1 MLKHGADKVK
11 NRAIYQLY
19 QSKTVAEAAITSP
32 KTKKIDGEVA
42 KEMAREVE
50 RINGPDQVMVMSRVN
65 NTNWKYVPKEE
76 YEKRILGQL
85 RRENGGREISQLKQ
99 DKIQKKTMFNYNSE
113 QLQIIK
119 EMVTN
124 R

>member
-19 QSKTVAEAAITSP
+19 QSKTVADAAIASP
-32 KTKKIDGEVA
+32 KTKKIDGDVA

-65 NTNWKYVPKEE
+65 NTNWKYVPKDEH
-76 YEKRILGQL
+76 EKRILG
-85 RRENGGREISQLKQ
+85 
-99 DKIQKKTMFNYNSE
+99 
-113 QLQIIK
+113 
-119 EMVTN
+119 
-124 R
+124 

>member
-19 QSKTVAEAAITSP
+19 QSKTVADAAIASP
-32 KTKKIDGEVA
+32 KTKKIDGDVA

-65 NTNWKYVPKEE
+65 NTNWKYVPKDEH
-76 YEKRILGQL
+76 EKRILGQL

-99 DKIQKKTMFNYNSE
+99 DKIQKKTMFNYNNE